1 MKLLKFGA
9 CIVVA
14 ALPCAVIAAVAK
26 KQSAI
31 QDTTTVRS
39 KTEAKG
45 VYSQDCHDEYYGCM
59 DQFCISENIDG
70 GSCSCSNKYASYEQE
85 LSKINEMLAEADRIK
100 TVEVEKVKLGAQ
112 ADIVFNGERRYDSKG
127 NVIKAD
133 AGRAA
138 NTKTSKKQAALKL
151 FETKIVDDDEDE
163 DDDDIM
169 SKKGAALF
177 KAADATCT
185 EQIADSC
192 SKDLK
197 ILRQMYQ
204 RQIESD
210 CHGFA
215 NSIKQ
220 KKNEAQTAMNSAE
233 TDVRTALKESFET
246 ANKYNQGECM
256 VEFKKCM
263 QTEDACGSDW
273 INCVSIIASE
283 NMQNKSATSTVGTKV
298 KTTVAYDITP
308 SVLER
313 LEAKRSICERVLD
326 QCIAVRDTLWTAF
339 LREVAPTLKI
349 AEQTAES
356 NFRQSCLT
364 EIANCIHTACKDD
377 IAGKGVATMDSCLSR
392 PDMARS
398 FCKIQIDPCERMEP
412 LIWGYVTDKLAGMR
426 VDACTQEVKDCF
438 TDDSRCGKDFMNCIG
453 MDYEFIHEMC
463 PLDKLVVCKA
473 NRKNFK
479 MSDLDSILS
488 GLYLNIDNKALD
500 NCQNI
505 LNAKMNEI
513 CGSTSDCNRF
523 AADDSIGAGSLRMQ
537 KDKNV
542 YRITGMISLDLLPIA
557 SSGKDVGKIDITD
570 YMKNVRANAE
580 KLNVP
585 NQDAII
591 ESIESELKS
600 VENKINKVIDL
611 ISSDTKIQYCVTGRN
626 LAQIVGE
633 KNARVTNARFPH
645 LLDEIKQKIA
655 GAALDKAKLNYQNKY
670 NELLSKAT
678 KDASAD
684 IAQYLCQMMP
694 FTGGG
699 QASDVKDEQ
708 ISLAPPYAISYE
720 VGTGLNNK
728 LLAQGGHGVS
738 STTGA
743 THVSNSNAKQAN
755 GVAQVAGAIMSGG
768 VSLGVDALSGV
779 GGKSSY
785 DVPGGTR
792 EMWATFN
799 RDTRICHFCTST
811 VTKNCT
817 STYKRGFL
825 GIGQKSEVNCSESEP
840 NEKCEDIEM

>member
-1 MKLLKFGA
+1 
-9 CIVVA
+9 
-14 ALPCAVIAAVAK
+14 
-26 KQSAI
+26 
-31 QDTTTVRS
+31 
-39 KTEAKG
+39 
-45 VYSQDCHDEYYGCM
+45 
-59 DQFCISENIDG
+59 
-70 GSCSCSNKYASYEQE
+70 
-85 LSKINEMLAEADRIK
+85 
-100 TVEVEKVKLGAQ
+100 
-112 ADIVFNGERRYDSKG
+112 
-127 NVIKAD
+127 
-133 AGRAA
+133 
-138 NTKTSKKQAALKL
+138 
-151 FETKIVDDDEDE
+151 
-163 DDDDIM
+163 
-169 SKKGAALF
+169 
-177 KAADATCT
+177 
-185 EQIADSC
+185 
-192 SKDLK
+192 
-197 ILRQMYQ
+197 MYQ

-220 KKNEAQTAMNSAE
+220 KKTEAQTAMNSAE

-263 QTEDACGSDW
+263 QTEDACGTDW
-273 INCVSIIASE
+273 VNCVSIIASE

-326 QCIAVRDTLWTAF
+326 QCMAVRDTVWTAF
-339 LREVAPTLKI
+339 LREAAPTLKT
-349 AEQTAES
+349 AEQLAES

-364 EIANCIHTACKDD
+364 EIADCIHTACKDD

-412 LIWGYVTDKLAGMR
+412 LIWGYVTDKLAAMR

-438 TDDSRCGKDFMNCIG
+438 MDDNRCGKDFMNCIG

-500 NCQNI
+500 NCEKI
-505 LNAKMNEI
+505 RDAKMNEI

-523 AADDSIGAGSLRMQ
+523 IGEEDLGTGSLRVQ
-537 KDKNV
+537 KDKNI
-542 YRITGMISLDLLPIA
+542 YRITGMISFGSLPIA
-557 SSGKDVGKIDITD
+557 TSGKDVGKIDITE
-570 YMKNVRANAE
+570 YMSNVRKNAE
-580 KLNVP
+580 NLNVP
-585 NQDAII
+585 NKDVII

-600 VENKINKVIDL
+600 VENNINRVIDL

-626 LAQIVGE
+626 LAQIVGD

-645 LLDEIKQKIA
+645 LLDEVKQKIA
-655 GAALDKAKLNYQNKY
+655 QAALKKAQENYQNKY
-670 NELLSKAT
+670 NEYLAKAT
-678 KDASAD
+678 RDAEVD
-684 IAQYLCQMMP
+684 VAQYMCQMMP
-694 FTGGG
+694 VTGGAPVG
-699 QASDVKDEQ
+699 GAKKEQ
-708 ISLAPPYAISYE
+708 TSLAPPYAISYE
-720 VGTGLNNK
+720 VGAGLNNT
-728 LLAQGGHGVS
+728 LLAQGGHGTS
-738 STTGA
+738 NTTGA
-743 THVSNSNAKQAN
+743 THVSNTNSKQAS
-755 GVAQVAGAIMSGG
+755 GAAQVVGAIASGG
-768 VSLGVDALSGV
+768 VSLGVDALAGA